1 MFMVENVLDMKYEG
15 IISGLHAYIGG
26 LLAKFLPFL
35 SIHFSFA
42 YPKCNPIFYWHHLSD
57 FKQRNKVVL
66 YSVLRNIKLWRMI
79 ACIWFPTLKTGVMKI
94 IPFLENLHIITYIYL
109 CVFIVFF
116 VYIVLISITQYRNFT
131 IYWYTVQLHFE
142 TKKKLRGNLGQH
154 AAIITLYKNVIWKW
168 FEIIA

>member
-66 YSVLRNIKLWRMI
+66 YSVLRNIKPWRMI

-116 VYIVLISITQYRNFT
+116 IISSLL
-131 IYWYTVQLHFE
+131 YWYPLLNTVILQS
-142 TKKKLRGNLGQH
+142 TD
-154 AAIITLYKNVIWKW
+154 TLFNFILKQKFARKSWTTCRYHNFV
-168 FEIIA
+168 